1 MILGADVNTYLS
13 QVVGGLG
20 SGAVLF
26 LVASGLSLIFGALRV
41 INFAHGGLF
50 MLGIYFTYKLQ
61 DAIGWSNWT
70 FWITMLIAAVLVG
83 ICGLVLEV
91 FFFRPIYRR
100 PLLTQLIVAFSFA
113 LIIAGFINLEVG
125 GGGTTT
131 LGSPP
136 FLHGQVHFG
145 PHQYVTYFKLASIV
159 VALIVAVGLWLLL
172 YRTSLGRMIR
182 AAVSDPELLALSGV
196 NVRWLFTGV
205 FVIASML
212 AGFAGSIGSFEGSFD
227 PASGDII
234 IKAFIVVVI
243 GGLGSISGAFIAAML
258 VGVFEALGTIW
269 VPPASIAIVYLVL
282 VAVLALRPQGLRGA
296 TA

>member
-1 MILGADVNTYLS
+1 MILGADINTYVA
-13 QVVGGLG
+13 QIIGGLG
-20 SGAVLF
+20 SGSVLF
-26 LVASGLSLIFGALRV
+26 LIASGLSLIFGALRV

-50 MLGIYFTYKLQ
+50 MLGIYFTYQLQ
-61 DAIGWSNWT
+61 GAIGWSNWS
-70 FWITMLIAAVLVG
+70 FWISMLLATVLVG

-100 PLLTQLIVAFSFA
+100 QLLTQLIVAFSFA

-131 LGSPP
+131 HGPPP
-136 FLHGQVHFG
+136 FLRGRVHFDV
-145 PHQYVTYFKLASIV
+145 QYVTYFKLASIG
-159 VALIVAVGLWLLL
+159 VALAVAIGLWALL
-172 YRTSLGRMIR
+172 YKTDLGRMIR

-205 FVIASML
+205 FVIAAML
-212 AGFAGSIGSFEGSFD
+212 AGFAGSIGSFEGSFG
-227 PASGDII
+227 PTSGDII

-243 GGLGSISGAFIAAML
+243 GGLGSISGAFVAAML

-296 TA
+296 AA